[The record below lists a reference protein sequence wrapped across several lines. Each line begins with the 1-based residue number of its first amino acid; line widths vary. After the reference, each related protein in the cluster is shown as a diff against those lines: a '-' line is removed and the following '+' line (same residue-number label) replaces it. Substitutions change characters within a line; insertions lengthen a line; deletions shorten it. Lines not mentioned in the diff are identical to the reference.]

1 MPSQDPENDIY
12 TAVYCTLS
20 DNKPKAVSVRA
31 VYDYQ
36 AQRPDELTFG
46 NGAIITNVEK
56 HDGGWWCGDYGRLVR
71 GWFPANHVEEIA
83 DNEATEGGSQ
93 LGEVEEGS
101 IPIAGCLMEISHMPT
116 SNLYLL
122 RITNRSHNLG
132 LELGASSLE
141 EAQQWKE
148 AIDAANRKASTV
160 VRV

>member
-1 MPSQDPENDIY
+1 MSED
-12 TAVYCTLS
+12 
-20 DNKPKAVSVRA
+20 KPKAVSVQA

-46 NGAIITNVEK
+46 RGAIITNVEK
-56 HDGGWWCGDYGRLVR
+56 HDGGWWCGDYGRLIR

-83 DNEATEGGSQ
+83 DDEAEGGSQ

-101 IPIAGCLMEISHMPT
+101 IPIIGCVMEVSHAPQ
-116 SNLYLL
+116 SNLYVL

-132 LELGASSLE
+132 LEVGAASLE

-148 AIDAANRKASTV
+148 AIEAANKKANTV
-160 VRV
+160 VRG

>member
-1 MPSQDPENDIY
+1 M
-12 TAVYCTLS
+12 
-20 DNKPKAVSVRA
+20 RA